1 MFYTWK
7 DHHSLIMKDHGGFS
21 SWTTSVLNVHYNPR
35 TFAFISKMGRAI
47 LSDEERRR
55 RRAIHNRLSYL
66 IHQRVGKQQRM
77 KSRLG
82 VHFSAFV
89 AAALKYSKPQFME
102 TFRAPRCFGTLNGT
116 LCPFDNVIKLR
127 INEIEVDHL

>member
-1 MFYTWK
+1 MDNCNICVECT
-7 DHHSLIMKDHGGFS
+7 LQ
-21 SWTTSVLNVHYNPR
+21 P

-55 RRAIHNRLSYL
+55 RRVIHNRLSYL

-89 AAALKYSKPQFME
+89 AAALKYSKPRFVE
-102 TFRAPRCFGTLNGT
+102 AFRAPRCFGTLNGT